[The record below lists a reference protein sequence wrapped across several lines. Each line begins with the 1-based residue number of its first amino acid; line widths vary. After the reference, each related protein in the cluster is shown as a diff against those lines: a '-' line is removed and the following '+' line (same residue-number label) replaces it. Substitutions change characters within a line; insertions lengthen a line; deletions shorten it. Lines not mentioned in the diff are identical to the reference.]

1 MGHGGK
7 GDTPRPISVDQ
18 NTFASNWEAIF
29 GKKKK
34 EVVDTQQ
41 LEHFF
46 LTGGRHCVTFPPDC
60 LNIYIRG

>member
-34 EVVDTQQ
+34 EVVDDNQQ
-41 LEHFF
+41 LTSTVDNEVSEH
-46 LTGGRHCVTFPPDC
+46 LPKDSNQGG
-60 LNIYIRG
+60 

>member
-41 LEHFF
+41 LESTVDKEAGEH
-46 LTGGRHCVTFPPDC
+46 LPRDSNQGG
-60 LNIYIRG
+60 